1 MIKSSEAQISGYSC
15 GYTASLLLIF
25 PSFAPTIEASD
36 PKLPERPPSDASG
49 ARTTVE
55 VYSFGILK
63 AMIRA
68 TTNDAQLVAANSFL
82 LFKTSVLIILKSTI
96 GLFIIAYVIEKN
108 SFIGIGLYIYGE
120 IETQNFF
127 GYNSALL

>member
-1 MIKSSEAQISGYSC
+1 M
-15 GYTASLLLIF
+15 T
-25 PSFAPTIEASD
+25 
-36 PKLPERPPSDASG
+36 
-49 ARTTVE
+49 
-55 VYSFGILK
+55 
-63 AMIRA
+63 RA

-108 SFIGIGLYIYGE
+108 SFIGIGLYIYRE

-127 GYNSALL
+127 CNNSALL

>member
-1 MIKSSEAQISGYSC
+1 MIKSSEAQISGYIC

-36 PKLPERPPSDASG
+36 PKLPERPLSDASG

-63 AMIRA
+63 AMTRA

-82 LFKTSVLIILKSTI
+82 LVKTSVLIILKSTI
-96 GLFIIAYVIEKN
+96 GLFIIAYVIEK
-108 SFIGIGLYIYGE
+108 
-120 IETQNFF
+120 TV
-127 GYNSALL
+127 LLVLGCISMEK